1 MNLLVGLA
9 IAAGIVVFF
18 WVFRSTPKQGQRI
31 LARWK
36 VQKPTLEQGR
46 LVADYLKERR
56 NLYPY
61 VLLAVFVGGALLG
74 LLVTFP
80 SANWLGYL
88 LATVLATLLITDLVA
103 SRRKRTERTRVASLT
118 ARRISDLVPLYGLV
132 ILGAQ
137 LAVGIT
143 ALGASIAIQPW
154 ADEANAWRDR
164 HRTEL
169 RSIPGADV
177 SPAVEPTDLGPTIA
191 GFLALMF
198 AGVAALLLVRIARDR
213 GPLTYDPE
221 VDFALRVRS
230 ARVGVASAVLM
241 AGGLLWTM
249 LDRLIGWAR
258 PINALRPDAP
268 AGKLAADLPY
278 ADPSMLLWY
287 DAALWLLAIAPVAA
301 FLTWGVLLNPWR
313 TQRLVEATG

>member
-1 MNLLVGLA
+1 MNLLLGLTIAVG
-9 IAAGIVVFF
+9 IIVFF
-18 WVFRSTPKQGQRI
+18 WVFRSTPKQGQRV

-36 VQKPTLEQGR
+36 VPNPTVEQGR
-46 LVADYLKERR
+46 LVADYLKQRR

-103 SRRKRTERTRVASLT
+103 SRRKRTETTRTATLEPRRV
-118 ARRISDLVPLYGLV
+118 SDLVPLYGLAV
-132 ILGAQ
+132 LGAQ

-154 ADEANAWRDR
+154 ADAANEWRDK
-164 HRTEL
+164 HREEL
-169 RSIPGADV
+169 QTTTAADV
-177 SPAVEPTDLGPTIA
+177 SAAVEPTDLGPTVA

-198 AGVAALLLVRIARDR
+198 AGVAALLLVRLARDR
-213 GPLTYDPE
+213 GPLTYDSD

-241 AGGLLWTM
+241 SGGLLWTM
-249 LDRLIGWAR
+249 LDRLLAWAR
-258 PINALRPDAP
+258 PINALRPDAD
-268 AGKLAADLPY
+268 AARLAADLPY
-278 ADPSMLLWY
+278 VDPSMLLWY
-287 DAALWLLAIAPVAA
+287 DVAIWLFVIAPVAA

-313 TQRLVEATG
+313 TQRLAEANP